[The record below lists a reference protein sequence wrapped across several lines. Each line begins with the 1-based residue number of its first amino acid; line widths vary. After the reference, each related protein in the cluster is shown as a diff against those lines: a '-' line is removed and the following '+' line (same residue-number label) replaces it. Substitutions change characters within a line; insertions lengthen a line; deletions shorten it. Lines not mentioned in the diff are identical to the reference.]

1 MMRFYKGFLF
11 FTLFSVL
18 FFFISCKQ
26 SDSSS
31 SSNGEEDFNEPDNTI
46 EVPKL
51 SKEKVETLF
60 EMVAIVK
67 EGGGVTITG
76 SDDNWKGFSSGNVES
91 QKGVFITGRNVSLS
105 PYEIGKYEVT
115 QNLYG
120 GVMGKNPSYCR
131 KNKRYPLL
139 EGEWEDLDRPVENV
153 SWYNAVAFCNELTK
167 LLLQEDDCVYYSDEK
182 YQTVYASGDK
192 VFYNPEKKGYRL
204 PTEAEWEFAARG
216 GNVEDEA
223 FKYAYVGGNTE
234 THLDSCG
241 WYKGNLSGS
250 LSSPL
255 VEAETKGYGTHVV
268 GKKKGNSLGIFDMNG
283 NVREWCY
290 DIYNNN
296 PDSNDEAYIEDAG
309 ENTDSIIVNPRGAAT
324 GSQRVCRGGSWM
336 REDFVCSVA
345 YRASYEPG
353 KAISSIGFR
362 LARSL

>member
-31 SSNGEEDFNEPDNTI
+31 SSDDEEIVNEPDNTR

-51 SKEKVETLF
+51 SKEEVETLF
-60 EMVAIVK
+60 DMIDIVK
-67 EGGGVTITG
+67 NGETAIING

-91 QKGVFITGRNVSLS
+91 QKGVFISGRNVSLS
-105 PYEIGKYEVT
+105 PYAIGKYEVT

-131 KNKRYPLL
+131 KNERYPLL
-139 EGEWEDLDRPVENV
+139 DGEGEEKDRPVENV

-167 LLLQEDDCVYYSDEK
+167 LLMEKTDCVYYSDAEC
-182 YQTVYASGDK
+182 QTVYESGDK
-192 VFYNPEKKGYRL
+192 VFYDPEKKGYRL

-216 GNVEDEA
+216 GNVEDDV

-250 LSSPL
+250 LSSSL

-268 GKKKGNSLGIFDMNG
+268 GKKKRNSLGIFDMNG

-296 PDSNDEAYIEDAG
+296 PCSDDKSYIEDAG

-345 YRASYEPG
+345 YRASYEPS

>member
-1 MMRFYKGFLF
+1 MRFYKGFLF

-31 SSNGEEDFNEPDNTI
+31 SSNGEENFNEEDNTI
-46 EVPKL
+46 EVSKL
-51 SKEKVETLF
+51 SKEKVEALF
-60 EMVAIVK
+60 DMIDIVK
-67 EGGGVTITG
+67 NGETAIING

-105 PYEIGKYEVT
+105 PYAIGKYEVT

-131 KNKRYPLL
+131 DNERYLL
-139 EGEWEDLDRPVENV
+139 LDGEGEDLDRPVENV

-167 LLLQEDDCVYYSDEK
+167 LLMEKTDCVYYSDAEC
-182 YQTVYASGDK
+182 QTVYESGDK
-192 VFYNPEKKGYRL
+192 VFYNPDNKGYRL
-204 PTEAEWEFAARG
+204 PTEAEWEFAAR

-250 LSSPL
+250 LSSSL

-296 PDSNDEAYIEDAG
+296 PCSDDKSYIEDAG
-309 ENTDSIIVNPRGAAT
+309 ENTDSIIVNPRGAAA